1 MFIYSI
7 FKTTLLQLTLFGSV
21 IHSIGMY
28 GIISNKRNILVLL
41 MCAELALLGVAL
53 NFVFVSVY
61 LACPLGQVYTLL
73 ILVAAAA
80 ESSIGL
86 ALVVL

>member
-1 MFIYSI
+1 MLFSSF

-21 IHSIGMY
+21 IHSIGIY
-28 GIISNKRNILVLL
+28 GIISNKRNLLILL
-41 MCAELALLGVAL
+41 MCAELALLGLAL
-53 NFVFVSVY
+53 NYGFISAF
-61 LACPLGQVYTLL
+61 LGLPAGQMYTLL